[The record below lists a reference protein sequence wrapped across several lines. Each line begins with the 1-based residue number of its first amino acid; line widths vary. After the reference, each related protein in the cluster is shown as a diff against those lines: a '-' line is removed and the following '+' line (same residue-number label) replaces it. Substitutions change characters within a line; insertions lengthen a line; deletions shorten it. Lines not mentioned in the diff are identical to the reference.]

1 MNSALIQITETP
13 ANIKLLTRMITIEQ
27 ETVVIGNSIE
37 SDLILIDDNV
47 EDSQQYISIT
57 PVLGDNSFIF
67 KALTNK
73 VMINDS
79 EVLELA
85 PITLND
91 GDIVSINGYYML
103 FSWDNTAS
111 EPRAE
116 TVEKIAINES
126 TYQQTDTLPKG
137 SHGFDVNNIL
147 SGIEQPESIIDV
159 AEPLLESSAFDY
171 QPEDVVGF
179 DNNEQSKQLNNIEEK
194 LDSLIDTCNNP
205 WLQQK
210 ELLQVI
216 EKVVE
221 TFVKE
226 FSPQYIEE
234 IIGKPGIITGRHW
247 KVYQKYFAQKQET
260 GQFSRQF
267 KALLIECLQEK

>member
-1 MNSALIQITETP
+1 MQITETP

-57 PVLGDNSFIF
+57 PVLNDNSFIF

-91 GDIVSINGYYML
+91 GDIVSIYGYKLL
-103 FSWDNTAS
+103 FSWDNATSDSLVETA
-111 EPRAE
+111 EEIVITENA
-116 TVEKIAINES
+116 
-126 TYQQTDTLPKG
+126 YQQTDTLSKG
-137 SHGFDVNNIL
+137 SLGFDVNNIL
-147 SGIEQPESIIDV
+147 SGIEQPENNIDV

-171 QPEDVVGF
+171 QPEEFVGF
-179 DNNEQSKQLNNIEEK
+179 DNDQQSKQLDNIEEK

-210 ELLQVI
+210 ELLQII

-234 IIGKPGIITGRHW
+234 IIGKPGILTGRHW